1 VVENTATVWHNTL
14 IDLTLGDTTY
24 YLSDSWA
31 PNTHEGQTYTALGSL
46 LSVSGVTTQVS
57 TSQTEVTISVGGI
70 TPDADFQ
77 EIVRNNP
84 IRGGEVIVRR
94 LLDDSIDNIQGG
106 EATDDW
112 ISFRGIIN
120 TYALRETYETV
131 VGASTLVLVLNALSI
146 QDFLYTQYRGE
157 ITNGS
162 DRRRYYADDVSFDN
176 VANSYG
182 GL

>member
-1 VVENTATVWHNTL
+1 MAENISSVWHNTL

-24 YLSDSWA
+24 YLCDSWA
-31 PNTHEGQTYTALGSL
+31 PITYGQNQYLSLGSL
-46 LSVSGVTTQVS
+46 LTVSGVTTQVS
-57 TSQTEVTISVGGI
+57 TSQTEVTIGVGGI

-94 LLDDSIDNIQGG
+94 LLDTSQYNLTGASD
-106 EATDDW
+106 TW
-112 ISFRGIIN
+112 IAFRGIIN
-120 TYALRETYETV
+120 TYALRETYETMA
-131 VGASTLVLVLNALSI
+131 GSSTLMLVLNSLSI
-146 QDFLYTQYRGE
+146 QDFLYSQVRGE

-162 DRRRYYADDVSFDN
+162 DRRRYYLEDTSFDN
-176 VANSYG
+176 VSNSYG